1 MIYEYNGQD
10 LFDGLYFFYA
20 SWNSKCNVLAE
31 RIQKLNLEFN
41 INIYRV
47 NVTKYGNLK
56 QQFRINRIPSY
67 LLIKNGEVISRRD
80 GNVDYYSLKL
90 WLKER
95 G

>member
-1 MIYEYNGQD
+1 MIYEYNGQEI
-10 LFDGLYFFYA
+10 LDGLYFFYA
-20 SWNSKCNVLAE
+20 SWNSKCNLLAE

-41 INIYRV
+41 LPIYRV
-47 NVTKYGNLK
+47 NVTKYGSLK
-56 QQFRINRIPSY
+56 HRFSITRIPSY